1 MTEQTVEYDL
11 CVLGCGPG
19 GFAGAMRAFDFGKH
33 VCVVEGGEIG
43 GAGVKWGALASKT
56 MWELSK
62 DYSIAA
68 KQDRGYQSQHLT
80 VDFSEVNATI
90 EEAVKE
96 RQYQMLTQLET
107 FSPRRWQGEGS
118 ITYVRGWAS
127 FVDRHTVEVCLDDGT
142 TQHIHAKNFLIS
154 TGSHPRGYGNL
165 QVDQDKIFNSNGIHR
180 LKKFPKRLLI
190 LGAGVVGCEYATIF
204 ANFGQTQVH
213 LVDHKDRVLSYED
226 RDVSAFV
233 EQSLEGAGVVLHQ
246 SATLQDIHRRQ
257 DYLAAVL
264 DFPDGHSEVIEVDA
278 ALISV
283 GRQPNLQHLRLDKI
297 GIDIS
302 ENGFLTTGVD
312 CRVDGNIFA
321 CGDVT
326 CHPNLVNIA
335 ELEARMAAKEM
346 FCRAIRPLNY
356 CNMSAIMFLNPSVAT
371 VGLSEEQCQ
380 AKKLSYRVA
389 YVAYAMSSRPLAM
402 RAKRGFV
409 KILVTDDA
417 EMKILGMRSAGPQV
431 SNVVL
436 SIAHFMDH
444 DKGAAEVLKSVY
456 PHPSISETTQ
466 ECLRL
471 LIGKSI
477 YKAQAFPGKMWVKT
491 WNPQDGYHDCSRD
504 FQVEQCEIPS
514 QKTP

>member
-1 MTEQTVEYDL
+1 MTEQTMEYDL

-33 VCVVEGGEIG
+33 VCVIEGGEIG

-68 KQDRGYQSQHLT
+68 KQDRGYHSQQLT
-80 VDFSEVNATI
+80 VDYREVNATI
-90 EEAVKE
+90 EQAVKE

-118 ITYVRGWAS
+118 ITYVRGWAT
-127 FVDRHTVEVCLDDGT
+127 FVDRRSVEVCLEDGA
-142 TQHIHAKNFLIS
+142 TQKVYAKNFLIA

-165 QVDQDKIFNSNGIHR
+165 QVDQEKIFNSNGIHR

-213 LVDHKDRVLSYED
+213 LVDHKDRVLPYED
-226 RDVSAFV
+226 CDVSAFV
-233 EQSLEGAGVVLHQ
+233 EQSLESAGVVLHQ

-257 DYLAAVL
+257 DYLAVVL

-283 GRQPNLQHLRLDKI
+283 GRQPNLKHLGLDKI

-312 CRVDGNIFA
+312 CCVDGNIFA

-356 CNMSAIMFLNPSVAT
+356 SNMSAIMFLNPSVAT

-409 KILVTDDA
+409 KIVVTDDT
-417 EMKILGMRSAGPQV
+417 EMTILGMRSAGPQV

-444 DKGAAEVLKSVY
+444 NKGAGEVLKSVY

-477 YKAQAFPGKMWVKT
+477 YKAQAFPDMMWVKT
-491 WNPQDGYHDCSRD
+491 WNPQEGYRDCSHD
-504 FQVEQCEIPS
+504 FQVEQCEIPNHTTS
-514 QKTP
+514 

>member
-1 MTEQTVEYDL
+1 MTEPIMEYDL

-33 VCVVEGGEIG
+33 VCIIEGGEIG

-62 DYSIAA
+62 DYSIAS
-68 KQDRGYQSQHLT
+68 KHDRGYHSHNLT
-80 VDFSEVNATI
+80 VDFGAVNATI

-96 RQYQMLTQLET
+96 RQYQMFTQLET
-107 FSPRRWQGEGS
+107 FSPRRWKGQGS
-118 ITYVRGWAS
+118 ITYIHGWGS
-127 FVDRHTVEVCLDDGT
+127 FVDRQSVSVCSEDGS
-142 TQHIHAKNFLIS
+142 TQTIRAKNFLIA
-154 TGSHPRGYGNL
+154 TGSHPRGYAGI
-165 QVDQDKIFNSNGIHR
+165 QIDQEKIFTSNGIHR

-226 RDVSAFV
+226 RDVSEFV
-233 EQSLEGAGVVLHQ
+233 QHSLEAAGVVLHQ
-246 SATLQDIHRRQ
+246 SATLKDIHRRQ
-257 DYLAAVL
+257 EYLAVVL

-283 GRQPNLQHLRLDKI
+283 GRQPNLQHLCLDKV
-297 GIDIS
+297 GIEIS

-326 CHPNLVNIA
+326 CHPNLVNIS
-335 ELEARMAAKEM
+335 EMEARMAAKEM
-346 FCRAIRPLNY
+346 FCRSTHPLNY
-356 CNMSAIMFLNPSVAT
+356 SNMSAIMFLNPSVAT
-371 VGLSEEQCQ
+371 VGLCEHQCQ
-380 AKKLSYRVA
+380 AKGISYRVG
-389 YVAYAMSSRPLAM
+389 YVSYSMSSRPIAM
-402 RAKRGFV
+402 RARRGFV
-409 KILVTDDA
+409 KILVTDDP

-444 DKGAAEVLKSVY
+444 NKGAADVLKSVY

-477 YKAQAFPGKMWVKT
+477 YKAQAFPQEMWVKS
-491 WNPQDGYHDCSRD
+491 WNEKDGYRDCSRD
-504 FQVEQCEIPS
+504 FQVEQCDILLS
-514 QKTP
+514 DRT